1 MQWLCLTR
9 VNIQS
14 GKTRGKIY
22 PPIVIVEYG
31 ELMEQQISK
40 NVKVTINYKVTFAL
54 KENHINSNIQV
65 NIINFMK
72 FQYFLVLIMIYINV
86 KIIFRY
92 LLVFYQA

>member
-1 MQWLCLTR
+1 
-9 VNIQS
+9 
-14 GKTRGKIY
+14 
-22 PPIVIVEYG
+22 
-31 ELMEQQISK
+31 MEQQISK

-65 NIINFMK
+65 NNINFLK
-72 FQYFLVLIMIYINV
+72 FQYFLVLIMVYIDV